1 MHMLHNKI
9 HDTEALVHACSTW
22 AIRGSKKTQICCS
35 EKMSDRDIVRPPT
48 PVQITPGLP
57 TANRVLFLRCKKSG
71 RVREKKVLVMTVMT
85 STPRSASHYRG
96 NVVIVTA
103 LTTGALPS
111 SCRNISGMQDAAD
124 LNFEC
129 HGKGCE
135 NLCTCDFS
143 FICHFFNTFAKISN
157 KLLSRCHY
165 GVLFVEI
172 WGKLLF

>member
-1 MHMLHNKI
+1 MKGKHRYAVLKRCR
-9 HDTEALVHACSTW
+9 E
-22 AIRGSKKTQICCS
+22 
-35 EKMSDRDIVRPPT
+35 RDIVRPPT
-48 PVQITPGLP
+48 LVQITPELP
-57 TANRVLFLRCKKSG
+57 TATVFFSRVARNLVGSAKKSA
-71 RVREKKVLVMTVMT
+71 VMTGMT

-111 SCRNISGMQDAAD
+111 SCRYISGMQDAAD

-143 FICHFFNTFAKISN
+143 FICHFLIHLQRFQTNFFHVVIMEYC
-157 KLLSRCHY
+157 L
-165 GVLFVEI
+165 
-172 WGKLLF
+172 